1 MSWSQS
7 AGKVRFQLKKGT
19 KPKFKINASSDFSST
34 VLKDNP
40 LLNLKQASNKLI
52 SSIEIRGLVN
62 FKKIKVHGLSPF
74 GQDLTV
80 SFSKSNPGSSKKNT
94 KVIQSG
100 DMKISTQNS
109 FARSDLINSGL
120 ILEGNGKWVEI
131 NWKLA
136 PNLHK
141 NSLFFLKTSENTDS
155 VLSTEIIP
163 FSGGQSLQP
172 IPALLNQP
180 IQLRNLTQENIDS
193 LKVRLKLHDRPFRL
207 VLKEIVLFEP
217 ISVST
222 GQIIDLPSFFHTSF
236 PLTPSKV
243 KNILPSEVSIKK
255 GQLKATLLTN
265 REASPV
271 LEWSTEVN
279 QKFSQIKGVKI
290 KYLVSPSIHA
300 NKPCWLKLF
309 FLSSNQKFEK
319 TICTTNH
326 DGEIWVPVTNN
337 FANKTLESI
346 HWTTQVDNQ
355 KNPLPLFVTLDLTM
369 SIYGLSINTI
379 RNNTV
384 KTPILKV
391 AGEEILPVF
400 LKDLPANQVAHL
412 GSWWDLGVR
421 SKKSKFDFEKNIHLL
436 ASPYLSIHNL
446 FLENTIPTTSLNN
459 LTFEGQDPLNPIS
472 PTIQIGIWWRF
483 LIIFIAVMILRWAWN
498 TSKSKKL
505 LRKLFFIALIVF
517 RFSKIKK
524 HPHLY
529 LLLATSV
536 YFLGLLVVFKPYQN
550 QLYTMGSII
559 FSLASYSFA
568 KLNCYKVANSLPWSL
583 EKFFAKKET
592 LLASLFLF
600 FLSTAALFK
609 MAALDRVA
617 EQATIVGFIMLFT
630 VIFLRMF
637 KFSKE
642 IDGLTISNSD
652 KDLENRIS
660 NA

>member
-1 MSWSQS
+1 
-7 AGKVRFQLKKGT
+7 KKGT
-19 KPKFKINASSDFSST
+19 TPKFKINPSSDFSST
-34 VLKDNP
+34 DLKDNP
-40 LLNLKQASNKLI
+40 LLNFKQASSKSI
-52 SSIEIRGLVN
+52 SSFETRGLVS
-62 FKKIKVHGLSPF
+62 FKKIKVHGLPPF

-80 SFSKSNPGSSKKNT
+80 SFSKSNPSSSKKNT

-109 FARSDLINSGL
+109 FDRWDLINSGL

-131 NWKLA
+131 DWKLDS
-136 PNLHK
+136 NLHK

-217 ISVST
+217 TRVLT
-222 GQIIDLPSFFHTSF
+222 NQIIDLPSFFHTSF

-265 REASPV
+265 RGASPV

-319 TICTTNH
+319 TICTKNH
-326 DGEIWVPVTNN
+326 DGEIWIPVTNN
-337 FANKTLESI
+337 FANKALKSI

-384 KTPILKV
+384 KTPIVKV

-421 SKKSKFDFEKNIHLL
+421 SKNQKFDFEKNIHLL
-436 ASPYLSIHNL
+436 ASPYLSTHNL
-446 FLENTIPTTSLNN
+446 FLENTTPTTSLNN

-505 LRKLFFIALIVF
+505 SRKLFFIALIVF

-536 YFLGLLVVFKPYQN
+536 YFLGLLTALRPYQN

-559 FSLASYSFA
+559 FSLASYNFA

-583 EKFFAKKET
+583 EKFFTKKET

-642 IDGLTISNSD
+642 IDDLTISNDD
-652 KDLENRIS
+652 KDLENRTS